1 MKSNFRKT
9 IVGLGLVIAP
19 FVLEAQNKF
28 VTDAGM
34 RIKKYNP
41 MANGVEPS
49 KKLVEEAK
57 SFIDQ
62 AQVTPDAKDYY
73 KMHYYKGQ
81 IYFALIELASFEA
94 STSGKMPDENVMKGY
109 GEIVK
114 SSFAEVMKDP
124 KKGFVKDVEDFI
136 NPRAAITFEQ
146 AVKLY
151 NDKKFDQATVAFI
164 GSYEIQKYIGK
175 ENKDALTNATLSLSN
190 AVDAYI
196 RDKKFDEAIKLANAV
211 NETVPGNID
220 VQISLI
226 NICLQKGDMA
236 EAEKY
241 LNAALALDP
250 NNKQLYYVLGTSLID
265 LKQNERAEET
275 LNKALAIDPNYSEA
289 QYQLGAHLFNWAND
303 LKYQAGQLDYRDPKG
318 PELEKQATA
327 ILNRSIIVLEKYIE
341 KNPNEKA
348 VLDILYKVHYK
359 LENTDKAMEYKK
371 RLDALK

>member
-9 IVGLGLVIAP
+9 IVSLGLVIAP

-94 STSGKMPDENVMKGY
+94 SSSGKMPDENVMKGY
-109 GEIVK
+109 SEIVK

-303 LKYQAGQLDYRDPKG
+303 LKYQAGQLDYKDPRG
-318 PELEKQATA
+318 PEMEKQATA
-327 ILNRSIIVLEKYIE
+327 ILNRAIIVLEKYIE